1 MKITL
6 VGAGAMGSALAK
18 ELDQHPEVSHLQV
31 CDARARSL
39 QELHQYIQSPK
50 LRSFQLDARDT
61 NVLEPVLRDSDC
73 VVGCAIPQAYPHI
86 AQICLSLG
94 IHFCDLG
101 GNDDIAWRELEL
113 NDRAREAGV
122 WIVPNCGLA
131 PGLANILCLHGISQF
146 ESVEAAQVRVGDVP
160 LRPEPPFKF
169 GLSWTAEKVVDDY
182 TQPVTVIDDHEIK
195 QITPLTEEEEIF
207 FREPFGKMEAFAT
220 AGSLATLINDT
231 LGSIRTVDHK
241 TVRWPGHAQQM
252 QFLLALGF
260 ADRRKID
267 PRTHLTYRDIL
278 VRRLQQHLG
287 GSYEDAVLLR
297 VLVKGVKDG
306 VQKTLVYQMIDTY
319 DEKHGMTA
327 MKRCTSI
334 PAAVVARM
342 LASGRIEGGGA
353 APPER
358 IIPCEEYMALLE
370 ERGLKIETSW
380 YDGWGSVTSVRGGA
394 P

>member
-6 VGAGAMGSALAK
+6 VGAGAMGSALAM
-18 ELDQHPEVSHLQV
+18 ELNQLPEVSHLQV

-50 LRSFQLDARDT
+50 LRSFQLDARDP

-73 VVGCAIPQAYPHI
+73 VIGCAIPKAYPNI

-101 GNDDIAWRELEL
+101 GHDDIARKELEL
-113 NDRAREAGV
+113 DERAREAGV

-131 PGLANILCLHGISQF
+131 PGLANVLCLLGISKF
-146 ESVEAAQVRVGDVP
+146 ESVEGAQVRVGDVP
-160 LRPEPPFKF
+160 LHPEPPFNF

-182 TQPVTVIDDHEIK
+182 TQPVTIIVESEAREVE
-195 QITPLTEEEEIF
+195 PLSREEEIL
-207 FREPFGKMEAFAT
+207 FRQPFGKMEAFVT
-220 AGSLATLINDT
+220 SGSLATLIEDAS
-231 LGSIRTVDHK
+231 GRIRTLDHK
-241 TVRWPGHAQQM
+241 TIRWPGHAKQM

-260 ADRRKID
+260 GEKRKID
-267 PRTHLTYRDIL
+267 PRTHLTYRDVL
-278 VRRLQQHLG
+278 VRRLHQHL
-287 GSYEDAVLLR
+287 SVDYEDAVLLR
-297 VLVKGVKDG
+297 VLIKGIKDG
-306 VQKTLVYQMIDTY
+306 VQKTLVYQMIDVY
-319 DEKHGMTA
+319 DSELQMSA

-334 PAAVVARM
+334 PAAAVATM

-358 IIPCEEYMALLE
+358 IVPGDEYLARLE
-370 ERGLKIETSW
+370 ERGLAIEQWW
-380 YDGWGSVTSVRGGA
+380 YDGWGDVTSVKGGA